1 MAVGEMGY
9 NGLIITYVALL
20 AGIVNVSLLLGLLY
34 AYWKTY
40 KELKSGFTIGLLY
53 FASFL
58 LLQNILSTIF
68 LAISLVIPLEFSGSE
83 LSRPR
88 LPLLFINLIQLVAL
102 SILFRITRK

>member
-9 NGLIITYVALL
+9 NTLIITYVALL

-58 LLQNILSTIF
+58 LLQNVLSTIF
-68 LAISLVIPLEFSGSE
+68 LGITLAIPLAHSGSAF
-83 LSRPR
+83 SRPHV
-88 LPLLFINLIQLVAL
+88 PLLFINLIQLVAL